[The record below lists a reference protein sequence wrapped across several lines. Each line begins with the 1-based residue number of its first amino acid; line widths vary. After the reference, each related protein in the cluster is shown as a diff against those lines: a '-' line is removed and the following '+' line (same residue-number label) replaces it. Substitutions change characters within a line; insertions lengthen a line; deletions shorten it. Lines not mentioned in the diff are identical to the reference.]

1 MRWLVALAVAMAV
14 LIVAGVAVIGVTIM
28 HRMSGPVAAAPTM
41 LDEPAGTAIA
51 EVSTSGDRVALLL
64 HGGGP
69 DRVVLIDARSGAV
82 LGRTS
87 LAH

>member
-1 MRWLVALAVAMAV
+1 MRWIVTLAVVMAV

-28 HRMSGPVAAAPTM
+28 HRMSGPIATLPTA
-41 LDEPAGTAIA
+41 LDEPVGSSIVQ
-51 EVSTSGDRVALLL
+51 VSAAGDRVVLLL

-82 LGRTS
+82 LGRTA